1 MDGLYGIF
9 VFIHT
14 TAIIMESRKVIK
26 KTVVRGDVFIIPI
39 MCNRFKTFPPD
50 IREWIKEKHS
60 RLTGIEPKDE
70 DIMLQV
76 LITSEE
82 CENWNDH
89 QGGFQKVL
97 GLPTTTKWEDSK
109 EGRLLGYF
117 PSYYP
122 ASIFA
127 EKKEG
132 DEVTLNCPEYGV
144 QIVLTCHQSGYRY
157 SMFGTFE
164 VVFRKVV

>member
-1 MDGLYGIF
+1 
-9 VFIHT
+9 
-14 TAIIMESRKVIK
+14 MEKIVVK
-26 KTVVRGDVFIIPI
+26 KTVVKGDVFIIPN
-39 MCNRFKTFPPD
+39 MCNKFKTFPSHS
-50 IREWIKEKHS
+50 REWIKERHS

-76 LITSEE
+76 CITSEQCE
-82 CENWNDH
+82 KCENWNTL
-89 QGGFQKVL
+89 QGGFQKVI
-97 GLPTTTKWEDSK
+97 GLPTTIEWEDSR

-127 EKKEG
+127 GKKEG

-144 QIVLTCHQSGYRY
+144 QIILTCRQKDYRY

-164 VVFRKVV
+164 EVFRKVV